1 MRYPTNFWRNHK
13 NFPYCKYNGFIKSIK
28 EVHGMYC
35 RNCGQAMAETDK
47 VCGACGSKVNVGN
60 SFCSNCGKQV
70 DQNASICVH
79 CGTEFK
85 APKEP
90 KSKLVAGLLGIFLG
104 GFGVHNFYLGYTKKA
119 VIQCAVSSACLLLS
133 CCTLGITAIGTVG
146 IEIWGLVEGI
156 MILCGKID
164 KDGEGNP
171 LKG

>member
-47 VCGACGSKVNVGN
+47 VYGACGSKVNVGN

-90 KSKLVAGLLGIFLG
+90 KSKLVAGLLG
-104 GFGVHNFYLGYTKKA
+104 
-119 VIQCAVSSACLLLS
+119 AVSSACLLLS